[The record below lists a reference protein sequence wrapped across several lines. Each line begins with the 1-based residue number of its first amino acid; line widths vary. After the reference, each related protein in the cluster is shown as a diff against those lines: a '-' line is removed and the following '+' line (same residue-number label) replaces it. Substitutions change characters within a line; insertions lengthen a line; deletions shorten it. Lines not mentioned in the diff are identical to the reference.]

1 MSENLKFFKGLERDL
16 PVANPSNAGNI
27 YHCEDTGNTFLSNGN
42 SMILFASAVGRKELT
57 GGMIFGHYVTNG
69 ALGANS
75 ESHGTGTHTE
85 SDNQAAFGTYNANDS
100 SNIFEIG
107 IGDNDDNRENGF
119 AVTNTGS
126 VKIKQDISNSAY
138 ALMPITFWINMQA
151 NIMGFTNY
159 DTGAIGGQSVNSR
172 NFYSAVWSQY
182 NIISADFKRP
192 VKFLL
197 YRQRQDGIMSE
208 LIGHCYYTGQ
218 SQFICTFIDAIDLK
232 VITVVF
238 SPAAMTFDIKDIAS
252 QNVLTGISAPSND
265 LGKDGDLYIMPHD
278 ERIPTIYSGT
288 TIPNAAVGI
297 DGDIYILYEA

>member
-57 GGMIFGHYVTNG
+57 GGAIFGDYRTSG

-75 ESHGTGTHTE
+75 ESHGTGTYTE

-107 IGDNDDNRENGF
+107 IGDSDDNRENGF

-126 VKIKQDISNSAY
+126 VKIKQDISNDAY
-138 ALMPITFWINMQA
+138 SLMPVIFGINMQ
-151 NIMGFTNY
+151 
-159 DTGAIGGQSVNSR
+159 TGYMVLQNFADGSPNWQTLNNSR
-172 NFYSAVWSQY
+172 DFYNAVYAQY
-182 NIISADFKRP
+182 NMTTGEFKRP
-192 VKFLL
+192 VKFILWNAPV
-197 YRQRQDGIMSE
+197 E
-208 LIGHCYYTGQ
+208 LIGHCYYSAQ
-218 SQFICTFIDAIDLK
+218 SQFTCTFIDAVNLK

>member
-1 MSENLKFFKGLERDL
+1 MSENLKFFKGSEMDL

-27 YHCEDTGNTFLSNGN
+27 YHCEDTGNTYLSNGN

-57 GGMIFGHYVTNG
+57 GGAIFGDYGTNG

-75 ESHGTGTHTE
+75 ESHGAGTYTE
-85 SDNQAAFGTYNANDS
+85 SDNQAAFGTYNDNNP

-107 IGDNDDNRENGF
+107 IGDSDDNRENGF

-126 VKIKQDISNSAY
+126 VKIKQDIFNGAY
-138 ALMPITFWINMQA
+138 SLMPITFWISMQT
-151 NIMGFTNY
+151 NTMGLINY
-159 DTGAIGGQSVNSR
+159 DNGTISSQSLNSR
-172 NFYSAVWSQY
+172 GFFSAVQTQY
-182 NIISADFKRP
+182 TTTSADFKRP

-197 YRQRQDGIMSE
+197 YRQRQDGITSE
-208 LIGHCYYTGQ
+208 LIGHCYCSDQ
-218 SQFICTFIDAIDLK
+218 NQFTCTFIDAIDLK

-238 SPAAMTFDIKDIAS
+238 SSTSMTFDVKDIAS
-252 QNVLTGISAPSND
+252 QNILTGINAPSND